1 MSPGIE
7 TNSFVTEQDIKLLEG
22 HGVDF
27 KTEYPIFL
35 TELHTYLKSVWSA
48 QYHGQLGPLLDGN
61 IEQFNKN
68 IGFPSEGTAEMLSNT
83 FTEVSDE
90 DMNLLSNNTMAL
102 IGYFYHIHL
111 YYH

>member
-1 MSPGIE
+1 MSPPIK
-7 TNSFVTEQDIKLLEG
+7 TSSFVTEQDIKLLEE

-48 QYHGQLGPLLDGN
+48 QYHDQLEPLLDGN
-61 IEQFNKN
+61 IDQFNKN
-68 IGFPSEGTAEMLSNT
+68 IGFPSMGTAEILSNS
-83 FTEVSDE
+83 FTAVSDE
-90 DMNLLSNNTMAL
+90 DINILSIDTRAL

-111 YYH
+111 SDE